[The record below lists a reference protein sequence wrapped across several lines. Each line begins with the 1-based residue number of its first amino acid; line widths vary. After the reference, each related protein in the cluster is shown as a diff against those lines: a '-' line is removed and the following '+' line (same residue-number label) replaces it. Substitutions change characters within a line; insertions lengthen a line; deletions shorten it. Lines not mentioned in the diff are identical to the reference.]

1 MTEDEEAKFIMKE
14 IKYYLSFELLQQ
26 EYVAKG
32 IRNAL
37 KKMKKSAPDSLQTKG
52 NTHQVK
58 V

>member
-1 MTEDEEAKFIMKE
+1 MTEDEEAKLIMKE

-37 KKMKKSAPDSLQTKG
+37 KKMKKSAPVSLQTKG
-52 NTHQVK
+52 NTR
-58 V
+58 